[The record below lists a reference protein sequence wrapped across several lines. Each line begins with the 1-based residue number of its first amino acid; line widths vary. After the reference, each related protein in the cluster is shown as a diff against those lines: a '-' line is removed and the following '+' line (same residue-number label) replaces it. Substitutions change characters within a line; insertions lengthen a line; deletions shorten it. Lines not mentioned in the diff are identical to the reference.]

1 MAITQIQGETWKQ
14 DGVQISGIA
23 IVNLQ
28 ERESEMV
35 KTKKAFDGS
44 KLPVFKFHGDFG
56 KVTNEYD
63 NMVVSQKP
71 VNRIV
76 NGKRVPVVQVT
87 NYRTKTLADLQAIFS
102 DEYINLLF
110 WTAYNPRLNNPERVA
125 EGKSDE
131 ERFADDIGVLSKALK
146 KAVKAG
152 NKPEEI
158 KIREKLIA
166 LL

>member
-1 MAITQIQGETWKQ
+1 
-14 DGVQISGIA
+14 
-23 IVNLQ
+23 
-28 ERESEMV
+28 MV

-44 KLPVFKFHGDFG
+44 KLSKFKFYGDFG

-63 NMVVSQKP
+63 NMIVSQKP
-71 VNRIV
+71 VNRIIE
-76 NGKRVPVVQVT
+76 GKRVPVVHVT
-87 NYRTKTLADLQAIFS
+87 NYRTKTLADLQAIFP

-131 ERFADDIGVLSKALK
+131 EKQVDDIASLSRLLK

-152 NKPEEI
+152 NKAEEI
-158 KIREKLIA
+158 SLRQKMIA
-166 LL
+166 IL